1 MTTYATLP
9 TLDALPLVADVIR
22 ANVPTLMDAA
32 EPMAAAYNDTLT
44 DTLAAEAESF
54 AAEYAV
60 TCAVA
65 DDTCSRILASVKHAS
80 YHTARVPR
88 RDGNVL
94 HIHEADGHTAM
105 DADMQRTPLARAWGA
120 RVARAESSAMATYQT
135 VRKYSGQ

>member
-22 ANVPTLMDAA
+22 ANVPSLMDAA

-54 AAEYAV
+54 AAEYSV
-60 TCAVA
+60 TCAA
-65 DDTCSRILASVKHAS
+65 EDTCSRILASVKHAGH
-80 YHTARVPR
+80 HTARVAR

-94 HIHEADGHTAM
+94 HIHETDGHTAM